1 MPEMSR
7 LTISDVQRELR
18 TAIVELDELRHQ
30 PPMAR
35 HFARLT
41 NTINSLNSLIHL
53 LDKVEAAVAGDEGL
67 SRLSIASYHYGASTV
82 GEQPRQSNLPFAAQI
97 PRASPSQS

>member
-18 TAIVELDELRHQ
+18 TAIVELDELRHRPQ
-30 PPMAR
+30 MAR

-41 NTINSLNSLIHL
+41 NTINSLSSLIHL
-53 LDKVEAAVAGDEGL
+53 LDKVDAAVAGDQGG
-67 SRLSIASYHYGASTV
+67 SQLSIASYEYGATTV
-82 GEQPRQSNLPFAAQI
+82 GAQPRQSSLPFTGQI
-97 PRASPSQS
+97 PRAYPSPS